1 MEHSYSRDH
10 RPMENSQT
18 ASTRT
23 LMVHRP
29 PQCPSCHTHS
39 HDERIDLEES
49 YNPPIPSYNEESA
62 KIAMLE
68 SENVTKQMR
77 NLNSEDV
84 DWEEKI
90 NKIGWSVQQIRLFG
104 KVTKLL
110 DMDRLARLTIADKQH
125 EPVHRRMV
133 IDKSV
138 GRLRQALASV
148 SWDPRLTQW
157 IHALLMESLPPS
169 YLASYIDILQ
179 TLKAK
184 LPNLVDKMIFARP
197 LNIHQELLGPVLK
210 KPWEPIVAHKN
221 RKLPGQPFIVVV
233 PSGPN
238 MTSPSTRLQKWYSLF
253 ATMAAV
259 IPITMPP
266 QGAGLHK
273 QTVQNVSEH
282 MVAVTRAKIQDVR
295 QEAPNRPIILVG
307 FNAGAALAVQIG
319 LVEAVSCIVCLG
331 FAYNTV
337 NGTRGAPDDHITDV
351 TAPVLFV
358 IGQFSARTSQE
369 EIEFLR
375 EKMIAQTS
383 LVVVGSADDC
393 LRVCKSKRKIEGVTQ
408 SMVDNMVMD
417 EVAEFATNCLL
428 NPPRPKQTIK
438 DPNGQKSN
446 LLLSNNSSNL
456 AATGGPAAPTTP
468 ATNIATTSTPA
479 YNRKR
484 KMSQSAEQAD
494 LSKAAKVNKLPL
506 RKTPKP
512 QKQSKAEKLLLQ
524 QNQQALDAAIQSI
537 LPDVVGKDKPV
548 EPVVKKTPL
557 PATNFQISSN
567 SNNNLEIRH
576 TSGPQVVSGLASSP
590 LVLPMIKREPLSQSQ
605 QSQPQMSQLSQQ
617 QLSQPQLS
625 QPTQS
630 QHSTTAN
637 IKVIPANQFIQLKPA
652 GATQKYFTLKSSP
665 KPVVS
670 VIPKVPS
677 LTPSPLV
684 KQQVQSQ
691 PQQQHQHQP
700 QQQQQSFSPTK
711 FTIVRSSGGVSAN
724 STPTTGVPP
733 KNTKSP
739 QTPDLSNTNIFD
751 IPIVFADN
759 EGNIQD
765 GSPQKGLDLHRPASN
780 IVTIASTI
788 TSPPTIKT
796 EPVNRL
802 ITLQPTIKPNKV
814 VVINK
819 SNMKQVPANML
830 SMTTPS
836 KPVTG
841 LPTGVKYAKV
851 VLSNPLNKTISTTT
865 TPTTVTKSFGQFLS
879 GGKVEILNSTVVKP
893 ANVPTS
899 VASPQKYQPII
910 INMDPNKTTT
920 MKNFVRVGETQI
932 RPIGSSAPIS
942 TITSLS
948 GTTAGTHSATT
959 QLAPGIPGTN
969 TILIKTNSLSQL
981 TTRKPT
987 ILNRNITVR
996 KLNILPQQQGAGAAG
1011 TVMGSSM
1018 SITPIGSGHQ
1028 QHFQQKPK
1036 AP

>member
-1 MEHSYSRDH
+1 MEHSYSRDF
-10 RPMENSQT
+10 RPMDNSQV

-29 PQCPSCHTHS
+29 PPCPSCHTHS

-49 YNPPIPSYNEESA
+49 YNPPIPSYNEETA

-68 SENVTKQMR
+68 SENITKQVR
-77 NLNSEDV
+77 NLNSEDI
-84 DWEEKI
+84 DWEEKV
-90 NKIGWSVQQIRLFG
+90 NKLGWSVQQIKLFG
-104 KVTKLL
+104 KITKLL

-138 GRLRQALASV
+138 SRIRQALASV

-157 IHALLMESLPPS
+157 IHGLLMENLPPS

-184 LPNLVDKMIFARP
+184 LPNLVDKMIFSRP
-197 LNIHQELLGPVLK
+197 LNINQELLGPVLK
-210 KPWEPIVAHKN
+210 KPWEPVVAHKN

-253 ATMAAV
+253 ATMASV

-266 QGAGLHK
+266 QGAAVLKHTI
-273 QTVQNVSEH
+273 QSVSEQ
-282 MVAVTRAKIQDVR
+282 MVAVTRTKIHDVR

-307 FNAGAALAVQIG
+307 FNAGAALAIQVG
-319 LVEAVSCIVCLG
+319 LVEAVSCIVGLG

-337 NGTRGAPDDHITDV
+337 NGPRGAPDDHITDI

-456 AATGGPAAPTTP
+456 AATARPASITSGG
-468 ATNIATTSTPA
+468 NINTSGTSA

-484 KMSQSAEQAD
+484 KVSLSAD
-494 LSKAAKVNKLPL
+494 LADQTKATKTSKQPAKRTSKS
-506 RKTPKP
+506 
-512 QKQSKAEKLLLQ
+512 QKQTKAEKLVLK

-537 LPDVVGKDKPV
+537 LPEVQKPAGLSV
-548 EPVVKKTPL
+548 TRTPGPV
-557 PATNFQISSN
+557 TNIQISSN
-567 SNNNLEIRH
+567 SNNLEIRH
-576 TSGPQVVSGLASSP
+576 TPGSQVVSGIGSSP
-590 LVLPMIKREPLSQSQ
+590 IVLPMIKREPTNLQQQPQQIQSQS
-605 QSQPQMSQLSQQ
+605 
-617 QLSQPQLS
+617 
-625 QPTQS
+625 
-630 QHSTTAN
+630 TAATN
-637 IKVIPANQFIQLKPA
+637 IKVIPANQFIQLKPS
-652 GATQKYFTLKSSP
+652 GTTQKFFTLKSSP

-670 VIPKVPS
+670 VTPRPPS
-677 LTPSPLV
+677 ATPTPQS
-684 KQQVQSQ
+684 KQS
-691 PQQQHQHQP
+691 
-700 QQQQQSFSPTK
+700 QSFSPTK
-711 FTIVRSSGGVSAN
+711 FTIVRSSGGVSTSTTPTSAATLN
-724 STPTTGVPP
+724 STR
-733 KNTKSP
+733 SP
-739 QTPDLSNTNIFD
+739 HTPDLSNTSIFD

-765 GSPQKGLDLHRPASN
+765 GSSQKVYDVPKAPTN
-780 IVTIASTI
+780 IVTITSTAT
-788 TSPPTIKT
+788 TSIPSKI

-802 ITLQPTIKPNKV
+802 ITLQPTLKSNKV

-819 SNMKQVPANML
+819 NNIKQVPTNVIAAATASKPL
-830 SMTTPS
+830 GGTPS
-836 KPVTG
+836 G
-841 LPTGVKYAKV
+841 MKYTKV
-851 VLSNPLNKTISTTT
+851 VLSNPLTKTASVT
-865 TPTTVTKSFGQFLS
+865 TPTAVTRNLGQILS
-879 GGKVEILNSTVVKP
+879 GGKVEILNNAIVKP
-893 ANVPTS
+893 AVVPQ
-899 VASPQKYQPII
+899 QKFQPII
-910 INMDPNKTTT
+910 INVDPNKTTT

-932 RPIGSSAPIS
+932 RSIGAA
-942 TITSLS
+942 
-948 GTTAGTHSATT
+948 TTAPNTT
-959 QLAPGIPGTN
+959 VTTSRGAIFGANTASPQLAPGIPGTN

-981 TTRKPT
+981 TTRKPA

-996 KLNILPQQQGAGAAG
+996 KVNIVPQQTAG
-1011 TVMGSSM
+1011 TSATAVVSSA
-1018 SITPIGSGHQ
+1018 TPMLASRTLQ
-1028 QHFQQKPK
+1028 QPQNRPN
-1036 AP
+1036 APP

>member
-1 MEHSYSRDH
+1 MEHSYSRDF
-10 RPMENSQT
+10 RPPMETGQT
-18 ASTRT
+18 LATRA

-62 KIAMLE
+62 KIAMME
-68 SENVTKQMR
+68 SENVARQVR
-77 NLNSEDV
+77 NLNSEDF

-90 NKIGWSVQQIRLFG
+90 NKIGWSVQQIRLFS
-104 KVTKLL
+104 KITKLL

-157 IHALLMESLPPS
+157 IHGLLVDSLPPT
-169 YLASYIDILQ
+169 YLAAYIDILQ

-184 LPNLVDKMIFARP
+184 LPNLVDKMIYGRP
-197 LNIHQELLGPVLK
+197 LNISQELVGPVLK

-221 RKLPGQPFIVVV
+221 RKLPGQPYIVVV

-238 MTSPSTRLQKWYSLF
+238 MTSPSTRVQKWYSLF
-253 ATMAAV
+253 ATMASV

-266 QGAGLHK
+266 QGNAVLK
-273 QTVQNVSEH
+273 QSIQNVSEQ
-282 MVAVTRAKIQDVR
+282 MVAVTRAKIQEVR

-307 FNAGAALAVQIG
+307 FNTGAALAIQIG

-331 FAYNTV
+331 FAFNTV
-337 NGTRGAPDDHITDV
+337 NGTRGAPDDHITDI

-358 IGQFSARTSQE
+358 IGQMSARSSQE

-375 EKMIAQTS
+375 ERMIAQTS

-456 AATGGPAAPTTP
+456 AATGGPPPIPAVPGGRDVPSAA
-468 ATNIATTSTPA
+468 AAATTA

-484 KMSQSAEQAD
+484 KMSQSADAIND
-494 LSKAAKVNKLPL
+494 TAKNARTNRQQTPSAQ
-506 RKTPKP
+506 RKTPKS
-512 QKQSKAEKLLLQ
+512 QKQSRADKMLLH

-537 LPDVVGKDKPV
+537 LP
-548 EPVVKKTPL
+548 
-557 PATNFQISSN
+557 ATTAGPIVNKSAPTMTNYQITSG
-567 SNNNLEIRH
+567 NNLEIRH
-576 TSGPQVVSGLASSP
+576 STSSQVVSGMASSP
-590 LVLPMIKREPLSQSQ
+590 IVLPMIKRDLLNQSQSQ
-605 QSQPQMSQLSQQ
+605 IQPA
-617 QLSQPQLS
+617 
-625 QPTQS
+625 
-630 QHSTTAN
+630 STVATSSD
-637 IKVIPANQFIQLKPA
+637 IKVIPANQFIQLKPS
-652 GATQKYFTLKSSP
+652 GSTQKFVTLKSSP

-670 VIPKVPS
+670 VIPKPPS
-677 LTPSPLV
+677 ITSTPSPLV
-684 KQQVQSQ
+684 KQT
-691 PQQQHQHQP
+691 PPHTTITQH
-700 QQQQQSFSPTK
+700 QSFSPTK
-711 FTIVRSSGGVSAN
+711 FTIVRSSGGVP
-724 STPTTGVPP
+724 TPTVSVPP
-733 KNTKSP
+733 MKTIKSP
-739 QTPDLSNTNIFD
+739 PTPDLSNTNIFD

-759 EGNIQD
+759 DGNIQD
-765 GSPQKGLDLHRPASN
+765 GSPQKSTDVPKTTPNIITIGPA
-780 IVTIASTI
+780 I
-788 TSPPTIKT
+788 TNTSVMRT
-796 EPVNRL
+796 ESMNRL
-802 ITLQPTIKPNKV
+802 ITLQPSMKPNKV

-819 SNMKQVPANML
+819 SNMKQVPANVL
-830 SMTTPS
+830 SSAALS
-836 KPVTG
+836 KSTSITSTG
-841 LPTGVKYAKV
+841 GLKYAKV
-851 VLSNPLNKTISTTT
+851 VISNPLSKASTSTTG
-865 TPTTVTKSFGQFLS
+865 TVPKTLGQILS
-879 GGKVEILNSTVVKP
+879 NQKIEILNNTVVKP
-893 ANVPTS
+893 ATGGPTTPS
-899 VASPQKYQPII
+899 QQRFQPVI
-910 INMDPNKTTT
+910 INVDPSKTTT

-932 RPIGSSAPIS
+932 RPIISSNVTIPTKVASVAGGVTPSGSS
-942 TITSLS
+942 
-948 GTTAGTHSATT
+948 SA
-959 QLAPGIPGTN
+959 QLTPGVPGTN
-969 TILIKTNSLSQL
+969 TILIKTNSLAQF
-981 TTRKPT
+981 TNRKPA

-996 KLNILPQQQGAGAAG
+996 KVNIMPQSSSTAGSVAPLTTVVMSSAPKTITSGA
-1011 TVMGSSM
+1011 VV
-1018 SITPIGSGHQ
+1018 Q
-1028 QHFQQKPK
+1028 QHQLQQKPK

>member
-1 MEHSYSRDH
+1 MEHSYSRDF
-10 RPMENSQT
+10 RPMESSQT

-29 PQCPSCHTHS
+29 PQCPSCHIHT

-49 YNPPIPSYNEESA
+49 YNPPIPSYNEETA

-68 SENVTKQMR
+68 SETVAKQVR
-77 NLNSEDV
+77 NLNSEDT
-84 DWEEKI
+84 DWEDKI
-90 NKIGWSVQQIRLFG
+90 NKIGWSVQQIRLFS

-157 IHALLMESLPPS
+157 IHGLLMECLPPS
-169 YLASYIDILQ
+169 YLAAYIDILQ

-184 LPNLVDKMIFARP
+184 LPNLVDKMIYGKP
-197 LNIHQELLGPVLK
+197 ININQDLLGPVLK

-221 RKLPGQPFIVVV
+221 RKLPGQPYIMVV

-238 MTSPSTRLQKWYSLF
+238 MTSPSTRLQKWYALF
-253 ATMAAV
+253 ATMASV

-266 QGAGLHK
+266 QGAALQK
-273 QTVQNVSEH
+273 QTVQNITEH

-307 FNAGAALAVQIG
+307 FNAGAALAIQIG

-337 NGTRGAPDDHITDV
+337 NGTRGSPDDHITDI

-358 IGQFSARTSQE
+358 IGQISARTSQE

-456 AATGGPAAPTTP
+456 AATGGPAVIAPALNVGGP
-468 ATNIATTSTPA
+468 SGSLA

-484 KMSQSAEQAD
+484 KMSQAVD
-494 LSKAAKVNKLPL
+494 LVDPVKAARMNKQASK
-506 RKTPKP
+506 RIPKP
-512 QKQSKAEKLLLQ
+512 PKQTKAEKMLLHQ
-524 QNQQALDAAIQSI
+524 SQQALDAAIQSI
-537 LPDVVGKDKPV
+537 LPDMDSKPV
-548 EPVVKKTPL
+548 DPMAKKPL
-557 PATNFQISSN
+557 PPPMTNFQISSN
-567 SNNNLEIRH
+567 SGNNLEIRH
-576 TSGPQVVSGLASSP
+576 SSGPQMVSGLASSP
-590 LVLPMIKREPLSQSQ
+590 MVLPMIKREPSTSTQLH
-605 QSQPQMSQLSQQ
+605 QPHPIPPS
-617 QLSQPQLS
+617 P
-625 QPTQS
+625 
-630 QHSTTAN
+630 STPSN
-637 IKVIPANQFIQLKPA
+637 IKVIPANQFIQLKPS
-652 GATQKYFTLKSSP
+652 GSTQKFFTLKSSP

-670 VIPKVPS
+670 VIPKPAG
-677 LTPSPLV
+677 LTPSPLA
-684 KQQVQSQ
+684 KTPMSQ
-691 PQQQHQHQP
+691 T
-700 QQQQQSFSPTK
+700 QQQSFSPTK
-711 FTIVRSSGGVSAN
+711 FTIVRSSGGVPAC
-724 STPTTGVPP
+724 STPNTSLTI
-733 KNTKSP
+733 KTTKSP
-739 QTPDLSNTNIFD
+739 QTPDLSNTSIFD
-751 IPIVFADN
+751 MPIVFADS

-765 GSPQKGLDLHRPASN
+765 GSPQKTLDVSKVPAN
-780 IVTIASTI
+780 IVTIAS
-788 TSPPTIKT
+788 SMPCPPTIKT
-796 EPVNRL
+796 EPVNRMF
-802 ITLQPTIKPNKV
+802 TLQPSIKPNKV

-819 SNMKQVPANML
+819 NNIKQVPANVL
-830 SMTTPS
+830 SAATANKGAT
-836 KPVTG
+836 VT
-841 LPTGVKYAKV
+841 PTGVKYTKV
-851 VLSNPLNKTISTTT
+851 VLSNPLTKTVPSLASGG
-865 TPTTVTKSFGQFLS
+865 VTKNFSQILS
-879 GGKVEILNSTVVKP
+879 GGKVEILNSTVVKQ
-893 ANVPTS
+893 ANVS
-899 VASPQKYQPII
+899 QQKFQPII
-910 INMDPNKTTT
+910 INVDPSKTTT

-932 RPIGSSAPIS
+932 RPMTSGTIVSTMSSPPGTAIS
-942 TITSLS
+942 TTS
-948 GTTAGTHSATT
+948 TVP

-969 TILIKTNSLSQL
+969 TILIKTNSLSHL
-981 TTRKPT
+981 TTRKPA

-996 KLNILPQQQGAGAAG
+996 KVNIMPQQTLA
-1011 TVMGSSM
+1011 TVVPSSTVTT
-1018 SITPIGSGHQ
+1018 SVVGGGQ
-1028 QHFQQKPK
+1028 LLQQQKPK
-1036 AP
+1036 AQ